1 MLRVEFMGKCI
12 VVANQKGGVGKTTT
26 VINISSYI
34 ALKGFKTLAVDIDP
48 QGNLGSGLG
57 IELTQSRKGTY
68 EAIMSLDNPNDLV
81 IPTKYDNLFILPANL
96 QLAGAQVE
104 LLELEDKEYRLKKFL
119 SEVRDYFD
127 FIFIDTPPSLGIL
140 TINGLVA
147 ADTVL
152 IPLQSEFF
160 ALEGLIQLLKTIK
173 AVQKSLNPTLK
184 IEGLLL
190 TMYDIRTNLSK
201 NVADEVMTFFKDKV
215 YSTFIPRNVRLSE
228 APSHGKSIFDYDSQ
242 CPGAI
247 AYQKIS
253 EEILNDAKK
262 SR

>member
-1 MLRVEFMGKCI
+1 MGKCI

-26 VINISSYI
+26 VINISHYI
-34 ALKGFKTLAVDIDP
+34 SMQGYKVLAVDIDP

-57 IELTQSRKGTY
+57 IELSQTRKGSY
-68 EAIMSLDNPNDLV
+68 EAMINQEDPND
-81 IPTKYDNLFILPANL
+81 IIIQSKYENLFILPANL
-96 QLAGAQVE
+96 NLAGAQVE
-104 LLELEDKEYRLKKFL
+104 LLNFEDKEFRLKNFI
-119 SEVRDYFD
+119 SELKDYFD

-173 AVQKSLNPTLK
+173 AVQKSLHPNLK
-184 IEGLLL
+184 MEGLLL
-190 TMYDIRTNLSK
+190 TMYDIRTKLSK
-201 NVADEVMTFFKDKV
+201 DVAEQVKEFFKDKV
-215 YSTFIPRNVRLSE
+215 YNTFIPRNVRLSE
-228 APSHGKSIFDYDSQ
+228 APSHGKSIFDYDPT

-247 AYQKIS
+247 AYQKVA
-253 EEILNDAKK
+253 EEIINDTK
-262 SR
+262 RIR